1 MLIYVYCLIIYLLW
15 GNDEIS
21 YLNVFVL
28 NDLFVYNKKLE
39 KKKFL
44 YSEIVK

>member
-1 MLIYVYCLIIYLLW
+1 MYIVWFINLIW
-15 GNDEIS
+15 DNDEIS

-39 KKKFL
+39 KK
-44 YSEIVK
+44 EIFV